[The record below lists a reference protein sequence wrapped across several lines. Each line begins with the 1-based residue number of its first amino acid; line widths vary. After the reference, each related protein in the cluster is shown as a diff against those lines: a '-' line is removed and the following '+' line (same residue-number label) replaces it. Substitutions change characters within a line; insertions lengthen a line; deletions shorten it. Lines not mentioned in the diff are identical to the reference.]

1 MNIFLVPGG
10 RSPIPPRKGGKG
22 LPKPPSKIPW
32 PVPKPDSGG
41 GCFPTGGV
49 PGKPAPQQ
57 PVRHPHKA
65 PTPNRR
71 GR

>member
-1 MNIFLVPGG
+1 MSIFLVPGG
-10 RSPIPPRKGGKG
+10 KNPVPPRKGGKG
-22 LPKPPSKIPW
+22 LPKPPSHIPW
-32 PVPKPDSGG
+32 PVPKPKSGG
-41 GCFPTGGV
+41 GCFPPGGI
-49 PGKPAPQQ
+49 PGKQVPEQ